1 MSSENLDSEISKARL
16 RDRAQEEAQAADP
29 FSPEN
34 LPILQFITTAR
45 ILDVLMTLLT
55 EKNPEAAEQLLNLH
69 AEGNLIYTAP
79 AFNGQFIADVVA
91 ELDDVEQN
99 EN

>member
-1 MSSENLDSEISKARL
+1 MSELEDK
-16 RDRAQEEAQAADP
+16 QEPADP
-29 FSPEN
+29 FSQEH
-34 LPILQFITTAR
+34 LPIVQFITTAR

-55 EKNPEAAEQLLNLH
+55 ETNPGAAQDLLALH

-79 AFNGQFIADVVA
+79 AFNGNFIADVVA
-91 ELDDVEQN
+91 ELDDEQN